1 MLRGGVVVAV
11 EEEEEHRSAAERPFS
26 CRLVMSGCILNSANH
41 IPLWTL
47 N

>member
-1 MLRGGVVVAV
+1 MVVGGGVV
-11 EEEEEHRSAAERPFS
+11 EEEKEHRSAAERPFS
-26 CRLVMSGCILNSANH
+26 CCLVMSGCILNSANH